1 MFALLPEASSVLS
14 CHVSNG
20 LMLCFQ
26 AKVNYN
32 LSNVN
37 LGSRILERL

>member
-14 CHVSNG
+14 CHASNG

-26 AKVNYN
+26 TKVNYN